1 MQTLE
6 QILQTACQTTPTW
19 QEVSAFH
26 PTIDEYSHIQA
37 ITYDSLGNTSTFAY
51 LGIPEGASAE
61 NPVPGIVLVHGG
73 GGRVYLPWVKMWNDR
88 GYAAIAMSTRGLFPN
103 GVNAG
108 TMDNN
113 DPGYQHGMYGSFVK
127 EGYVDSPNEDA
138 MKNADLPLE
147 ARWITNALVKVIHAH
162 NLLRSFDCIDSSRI
176 GITGISWGGNITSL
190 AITHDPRFAF
200 AIPVYGSG
208 FLKDAVSYMG
218 EIFQNPGNAQF
229 RAEDRFDGVK
239 MPVLWVAWNDDNNFS
254 VNSNSL
260 SYLATAKNNPKNGLA
275 LVHNMW
281 HSHTSGWA
289 PPVIGA
295 FADWVVKGGAPL
307 VTFATQPAGKNAC
320 AKLNVPG
327 GASDLQGQLYWIDAP
342 MTYSAH
348 DKFRDGTNLT
358 YMDQVWQI
366 APATVEGDTLSA
378 VVPNAAYGYY
388 LELRYTVNAEQMIA
402 TSVFTI
408 KE

>member
-1 MQTLE
+1 
-6 QILQTACQTTPTW
+6 
-19 QEVSAFH
+19 
-26 PTIDEYSHIQA
+26 
-37 ITYDSLGNTSTFAY
+37 
-51 LGIPEGASAE
+51 
-61 NPVPGIVLVHGG
+61 
-73 GGRVYLPWVKMWNDR
+73 
-88 GYAAIAMSTRGLFPN
+88 
-103 GVNAG
+103 
-108 TMDNN
+108 
-113 DPGYQHGMYGSFVK
+113 
-127 EGYVDSPNEDA
+127 
-138 MKNADLPLE
+138 
-147 ARWITNALVKVIHAH
+147 
-162 NLLRSFDCIDSSRI
+162 
-176 GITGISWGGNITSL
+176 
-190 AITHDPRFAF
+190 
-200 AIPVYGSG
+200 
-208 FLKDAVSYMG
+208 
-218 EIFQNPGNAQF
+218 
-229 RAEDRFDGVK
+229 
-239 MPVLWVAWNDDNNFS
+239 
-254 VNSNSL
+254 
-260 SYLATAKNNPKNGLA
+260 
-275 LVHNMW
+275 MW